1 MAPSWRVTHTM
12 YSQDCSRAHTPYS
25 STMEHTKSAACLFR
39 TVWIFGTLAPAVS
52 LMPSLCPARVGW
64 WGPGGSTR
72 GYCFKK
78 PDIPNLSENSV
89 SLGLFVRGKGS
100 DFNGKNY
107 SENARE

>member
-1 MAPSWRVTHTM
+1 
-12 YSQDCSRAHTPYS
+12 
-25 STMEHTKSAACLFR
+25 
-39 TVWIFGTLAPAVS
+39 VWIFGTLAPAVS

-100 DFNGKNY
+100 DFNEKNY
-107 SENARE
+107 SENAREQLENMMRLLQVQVCEGGPVRVCYA